1 MQLSLTTKV
10 NSALQTS
17 LECATLAKNGCTV
30 HSTINCQKEIDV
42 VSKAWKVPA
51 MARRYS
57 PARPW
62 GREPGADQ
70 LDQLLD
76 RESVREHQRLG
87 AAAPRAAVIR
97 GRPPMTSGCLSEQ
110 GEDDGGPKNDAKP
123 HKPEN
128 CNSLP
133 PAGSFHAVTKQQAGL
148 VHSSRIPGV
157 TIPHYLNNYSTKASA
172 QELEWSSSAAHPAP
186 ARTTGTP
193 AGTKRTMPS

>member
-1 MQLSLTTKV
+1 MKQLFFEV
-10 NSALQTS
+10 P
-17 LECATLAKNGCTV
+17 
-30 HSTINCQKEIDV
+30 NCQKEIDV

-70 LDQLLD
+70 QDQLLD

-97 GRPPMTSGCLSEQ
+97 GRPPMTSGPPSVRLSEQ

-157 TIPHYLNNYSTKASA
+157 TIPHYLNNYRTKASA
-172 QELEWSSSAAHPAP
+172 QELELELFRCSSGACTNKRHPSRNKTHNAVLV
-186 ARTTGTP
+186 
-193 AGTKRTMPS
+193 

>member
-1 MQLSLTTKV
+1 MVLQRMQLSLTTKV

-87 AAAPRAAVIR
+87 AAAPRADASSPSASMRRFI
-97 GRPPMTSGCLSEQ
+97 GCLASR
-110 GEDDGGPKNDAKP
+110 N
-123 HKPEN
+123 
-128 CNSLP
+128 P
-133 PAGSFHAVTKQQAGL
+133 P
-148 VHSSRIPGV
+148 R
-157 TIPHYLNNYSTKASA
+157 
-172 QELEWSSSAAHPAP
+172 
-186 ARTTGTP
+186 
-193 AGTKRTMPS
+193 